1 MEQLVQQLKDGAM
14 QLLEVPFPVLGPG
27 MVLVRNHYS
36 AISAGTEG
44 KTVND
49 ARLGY
54 LAKARARQSEVKKV
68 VKAARTYGLADT
80 YKMVMN
86 KLEAPSAL
94 GYSCAGEVIAV
105 AEDVRGFRVG
115 DRVACAGGSA
125 VHAEVVAVPENL
137 CARVPDGVGLDQAS
151 MTTIAAIALQGIR
164 LSDTQVGGNAVVIG
178 LGLIGKMTMILLK
191 AAGINAV
198 GIDIDTKQ
206 VETTKALGFQNVLS
220 RQRAEI
226 ESEIIDLC
234 DGFGTDAVI
243 ITAGT
248 ASLDPVNLAGGIAR
262 PKGKVVIVGN
272 VPTGFDRKNFYRKEL
287 DLRMSASYGPG
298 RYDRH
303 YEEDGLDY
311 PIGYVRWTENRN
323 MQAVLGMLSVGSVDF
338 APLISHRF
346 TLPDAQQAYD
356 MIVSRSEYFA
366 GILLEYD
373 LEKELTDKVETPRE
387 KTFHAQGGV
396 VASFIGAG
404 SFAQNFLLPNLGE
417 RVQLQHILTARPN
430 NARNLA
436 DKYQFSG
443 ALSSVEELLADPDCN
458 TVFVATRHNT
468 HFEYVM
474 AALKAGKNV
483 FVEKPLCLTMGELDE
498 IADEVRNAPGR
509 LMVGFNRR
517 FSPAIAEITRELKTN
532 RPVTISYQINA
543 GALPA
548 DHWVHDPKIGGGR
561 ILGEA
566 CHFIDL
572 AIFLSG
578 SKVKSVQASALGAK
592 PGLGDSAAIVLK
604 MENGSVA
611 SINYFSNGHASI
623 PKERLEVQQDGQFW
637 QLEDFKKLRKNGVG
651 KPAKTWA
658 KAQKGYREELAAFSA
673 SIREGKPAPIAF
685 DEIHHS
691 MWVTFRVLEEMAG

>member
-1 MEQLVQQLKDGAM
+1 M
-14 QLLEVPFPVLGPG
+14 QLLEVPFPVLSPG
-27 MVLVRNHYS
+27 MVMVRCHYS

-54 LAKARARQSEVKKV
+54 VAKARARKAEVKKV

-86 KLEAPSAL
+86 KLEAPSTL

-137 CARVPDGVGLDQAS
+137 CVRVPKNVGMDQAS

-178 LGLIGKMTMILLK
+178 LGLIGKMTMMLLK
-191 AAGINAV
+191 AAGINPI
-198 GIDIDTKQ
+198 GIDIDTNQ
-206 VETTKALGFQNVLS
+206 VETTRELGFRNVFS
-220 RQRAEI
+220 RQRPDI

-248 ASLDPVNLAGGIAR
+248 ASLDPVNLAGSIAR
-262 PKGKVVIVGN
+262 SKGKVVIVGN

-323 MQAVLGMLSVGSVDF
+323 MQAVLGMLAAGSVDF
-338 APLISHRF
+338 SPLISHRF
-346 TLPDAQQAYD
+346 PLSAAQQAYD
-356 MIVSRSEYFA
+356 MIVSRSEYFS
-366 GILLEYD
+366 GILLQYD
-373 LEKELTDKVETPRE
+373 LEKVLCDKVEIPGV
-387 KTFHAQGGV
+387 KTFDAQGGV

-404 SFAQNFLLPNLGE
+404 SFAQNFLLPNLGKTF
-417 RVQLQHILTARPN
+417 QLRHVLTARPN

-436 DKYQFSG
+436 DKYKFSA
-443 ALSSVEELLADPDCN
+443 ALSSSDELLADKQCN

-468 HFEYVM
+468 HFQYVM
-474 AALKAGKNV
+474 VALKAGKNV

-498 IADEVRNAPGR
+498 IADEVKNAPGR

-517 FSPAIAEITRELKTN
+517 FSPAITAITDELKVN
-532 RPVTISYQINA
+532 RPVTISYQVNA
-543 GALPA
+543 GALPS
-548 DHWVHDPKIGGGR
+548 DHWVHDPKTGGGR

-578 SKVKSVQASALGAK
+578 SKVKSVQASALGEK
-592 PGLGDSAAIVLK
+592 PGLGDSASILLK

-611 SINYFSNGHASI
+611 SINYFSNGNTSV

-637 QLEDFKKLRKNGVG
+637 QLEDFMKLRKNGIG
-651 KPAKTWA
+651 KPVKSWT
-658 KAQKGYREELAAFSA
+658 KAQKGYAEELVAFSA
-673 SIREGKPAPIAF
+673 SIREGKPAPISYQ
-685 DEIHHS
+685 EIHHS
-691 MWVTFRVLEEMAG
+691 MWVTFRVLEEMAGI

>member
-1 MEQLVQQLKDGAM
+1 
-14 QLLEVPFPVLGPG
+14 
-27 MVLVRNHYS
+27 
-36 AISAGTEG
+36 
-44 KTVND
+44 
-49 ARLGY
+49 
-54 LAKARARQSEVKKV
+54 
-68 VKAARTYGLADT
+68 
-80 YKMVMN
+80 
-86 KLEAPSAL
+86 
-94 GYSCAGEVIAV
+94 VIAV

-137 CARVPDGVGLDQAS
+137 CVRVPDDVGLDQAS

-164 LSDTQVGGNAVVIG
+164 LSDTQVGGNTVVIG
-178 LGLIGKMTMILLK
+178 LGLIGKMTMMLLK
-191 AAGINAV
+191 AAGINAI
-198 GIDIDTKQ
+198 GIDIDAKQ
-206 VETTKALGFQNVLS
+206 VETTKALGFPDVFS
-220 RQRAEI
+220 RQRPEI

-248 ASLDPVNLAGGIAR
+248 ASLDPVNLAGSIAR

-298 RYDRH
+298 RYDRS

-323 MQAVLGMLSVGSVDF
+323 MQAVLGMLAVGSVDF
-338 APLISHRF
+338 TPLISHRF
-346 TLPDAQQAYD
+346 ALSDAQQAYD

-373 LEKELTDKVETPRE
+373 VEKELTDKVEIPHNKAFET
-387 KTFHAQGGV
+387 QGGV

-417 RVQLQHILTARPN
+417 SVQLRHILTARPN

-436 DKYQFSG
+436 DKYKFSG
-443 ALSSVEELLADPDCN
+443 ALSSVDELLADKDCN

-468 HFEYVM
+468 HFQYVM

-498 IADEVRNAPGR
+498 IADVVKNAPGR

-517 FSPAIAEITRELKTN
+517 FSPAVAEITRELKTN
-532 RPVTISYQINA
+532 RPVTISFQINA

-578 SKVKSVQASALGAK
+578 SKVKSVQASALGEK
-592 PGLGDSAAIVLK
+592 PALGDSAAIVLK

-611 SINYFSNGHASI
+611 SINYFSNGNSSV

-637 QLEDFKKLRKNGVG
+637 QLEEFSKLRKNGMG
-651 KPAKTWA
+651 KPVKTWS
-658 KAQKGYREELAAFSA
+658 KAQKGYSEELAAFSA
-673 SIREGKPAPIAF
+673 SIRDGKPAPIAF
-685 DEIHHS
+685 DEIRHS
-691 MWVTFRVLEEMAG
+691 MWVTFRVLEEITL

>member
-1 MEQLVQQLKDGAM
+1 M
-14 QLLEVPFPVLGPG
+14 QLLEVPFPVLSPG

-54 LAKARARQSEVKKV
+54 LGKARARKAEVKKV

-105 AEDVRGFRVG
+105 AEDVTGFRVG

-137 CARVPDGVGLDQAS
+137 CARVPDVVGLDQAS

-178 LGLIGKMTMILLK
+178 LGLIGKMTMMLLK
-191 AAGINAV
+191 AAGITPI
-198 GIDIDTKQ
+198 GIDIDAKQ
-206 VETTKALGFQNVLS
+206 VETTRELGFARVFS
-220 RQRAEI
+220 RQRPEI

-248 ASLDPVNLAGGIAR
+248 ASLDPVNLAGSVAR

-323 MQAVLGMLSVGSVDF
+323 MQAVLGMLSAGSVDF
-338 APLISHRF
+338 ASLVSHRF
-346 TLPDAQQAYD
+346 ALTDAQQAYD

-373 LEKELTDKVETPRE
+373 VEKELTDKVEIPRE
-387 KTFHAQGGV
+387 KTFNAQGGL

-404 SFAQNFLLPNLGE
+404 SFAQNFLLPNLSIN
-417 RVQLQHILTARPN
+417 VQLRHILTARPN

-436 DKYQFSG
+436 DKYKFAG
-443 ALSSVEELLADPDCN
+443 ALSSVDELLADEQCN
-458 TVFVATRHNT
+458 TVFIATRHNT

-498 IADEVRNAPGR
+498 IAALAKDAPGR

-517 FSPAIAEITRELKTN
+517 FSPAISVITDELKTN

-578 SKVKSVQASALGAK
+578 SKVKSVRAAALGEK
-592 PGLGDSAAIVLK
+592 PGLGDSAAIVLQ

-611 SINYFSNGHASI
+611 SINYFSNGNSSV
-623 PKERLEVQQDGQFW
+623 PKERLEVQQDGHFW
-637 QLEDFKKLRKNGVG
+637 QLEDFKKLRKNGIG
-651 KPAKTWA
+651 KPVKTWS
-658 KAQKGYREELAAFSA
+658 KAQKGYAEELAAFNS
-673 SIREGKPAPIAF
+673 SIREGKAAPIGF
-685 DEIHHS
+685 EEIHHS
-691 MWVTFRVLEEMAG
+691 MWVTFKVLGAMTL

>member
-1 MEQLVQQLKDGAM
+1 MEQLVQQLKDGTM

-27 MVLVRNHYS
+27 MVMVRNHYS

-54 LAKARARQSEVKKV
+54 LAKARARQNEVKKV

-94 GYSCAGEVIAV
+94 GYSCAGEVIAI
-105 AEDVRGFRVG
+105 ADDVRGFRVG

-137 CARVPDGVGLDQAS
+137 CAKVPESVSLDEAS

-164 LSDTQVGGNAVVIG
+164 LSDTQLGGNAVVIG
-178 LGLIGKMTMILLK
+178 LGLIGKMTMILLR
-191 AAGINAV
+191 AAGVRPIGV
-198 GIDIDTKQ
+198 DIDARQ
-206 VETTKALGFQNVLS
+206 VESTRALGFDHVFVREQHG
-220 RQRAEI
+220 I
-226 ESEIIDLC
+226 ENEIIDLC
-234 DGFGTDAVI
+234 EGFGTDAVL

-248 ASLDPVNLAGGIAR
+248 SSLDPVNLAGRVAR

-272 VPTGFDRKNFYRKEL
+272 VPTGFDRKDFYRKEL

-298 RYDRH
+298 RYDRA
-303 YEEDGLDY
+303 YEEEGLDY

-323 MQAVLGMLSVGSVDF
+323 MQAVLAMLASGAVDF
-338 APLISHRF
+338 SPLISHRF
-346 TLPDAQQAYD
+346 DFRDARQAYD
-356 MIVSRSEYFA
+356 MIVSKSEEFA
-366 GILLEYD
+366 GVILAYD
-373 LEKELTDKVETPRE
+373 TGKTLAQKVVRKQNTPM
-387 KTFHAQGGV
+387 KSGVV

-404 SFAQNFLLPNLGE
+404 SFAQNFLLPNLAGLHL
-417 RVQLQHILTARPN
+417 RHIVTARPN
-430 NARNLA
+430 NARNVA
-436 DKYQFSG
+436 DKYGFAG
-443 ALSSVEELLADPDCN
+443 ALSSVEELLADEHCN
-458 TVFVATRHNT
+458 TVFVATRHDT
-468 HFEYVM
+468 HAQYVL
-474 AALKAGKNV
+474 AALRAGKNV
-483 FVEKPLCLTMGELDE
+483 FVEKPLCLHPDELEE
-498 IADEVRNAPGR
+498 IARVAAQSAGR

-517 FSPAIAEITRELKTN
+517 FSPVTDGLKKELKPS
-532 RPVTISYQINA
+532 RPVSMHYQINA

-548 DHWVHDPKIGGGR
+548 DHWVHDPKTGGGR

-578 SKVKSVQASALGAK
+578 SKVQSIQVTSLGTS
-592 PGLGDSAAIVLK
+592 PGVEDTAAIVLK
-604 MENGSVA
+604 MVNGSVA
-611 SINYFSNGHASI
+611 VINYFSNGHPSL

-637 QLEDFKKLRKNGVG
+637 QVEDFKKLRKNGLG
-651 KPAKTWA
+651 KPLKTWA
-658 KAQKGYREELAAFSA
+658 KAQKGYGEELQAFA
-673 SIREGKPAPIAF
+673 DSIRKGEPAPISL
-685 DEIHHS
+685 EELYHS
-691 MWVTFRVLEEMAG
+691 MWVTFKVLEELKG